1 VAGFQLEKGE
11 RLFLYATIVLL
22 VAFFMAILAS
32 IGEAGI
38 HLPTDEG
45 QVDPNK
51 LRETAPFDRVALE
64 DADEPTFINEDGRLE
79 AVLIAKAYAFEP
91 NPITVPA
98 GQEIEFVVSSQ
109 DVIHGFLINDVG
121 VNAMVIPGQITRVT
135 ATFDEPGEYNM
146 ICHEFCGVGHQT
158 MFATVVVEE
167 VSE

>member
-11 RLFLYATIVLL
+11 RLFLYSTGLLL

-45 QVDPNK
+45 QVDPAQ
-51 LRETAPFDRVALE
+51 LRTTAPFNNLSDQPE
-64 DADEPTFINEDGRLE
+64 DTNGDGVID

-91 NPITVPA
+91 NPIVVPA

-109 DVIHGFLINDVG
+109 DVIHGFLISDVG
-121 VNAMVIPGQITRVT
+121 VNAMVIPGQVTKVT
-135 ATFDEPGEYNM
+135 ATFDEAGEYNI
-146 ICHEFCGVGHQT
+146 ICHEFCGIGHQT
-158 MFATVVVEE
+158 MFGRVIVEE
-167 VSE
+167 RP